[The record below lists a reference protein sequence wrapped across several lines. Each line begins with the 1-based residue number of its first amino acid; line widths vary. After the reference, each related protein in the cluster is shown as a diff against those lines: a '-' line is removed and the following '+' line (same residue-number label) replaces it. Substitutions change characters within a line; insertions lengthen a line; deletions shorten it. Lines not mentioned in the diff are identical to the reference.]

1 MSLLKEMLEDPK
13 DDELNEARPYSR
25 TQSAVD
31 SAKGK
36 VKGMFG
42 SGQVEQG
49 AQEVGAEANKLWNE
63 FKLYIGRKYGKAQS
77 SVQYADVAQFFKGKN
92 LDIKFL
98 GNNQRRSFT
107 PKDVGNALLQAARE
121 YMNEFGSQNDQPQVE
136 QPPQGQPSQGQPP
149 AAPATNPTPQPQG
162 GNGSPL
168 STTLQG
174 LSPQERDNLLSM
186 LSN

>member
-1 MSLLKEMLEDPK
+1 MSLLNEMFDDNN

-31 SAKGK
+31 AAKGK

-63 FKLYIGRKYGKAQS
+63 FKHYIGRKYGKAQS
-77 SVQYADVAQFFKGKN
+77 TVPYADVVQFFKGKQ
-92 LDIKFL
+92 LDPKFL

-121 YMNEFGSQNDQPQVE
+121 YMNDYRDQDEEQPQS
-136 QPPQGQPSQGQPP
+136 QGNPPAQGQPQGQPQEQPQP
-149 AAPATNPTPQPQG
+149 SPQG
-162 GNGSPL
+162 GSGNPMASQ
-168 STTLQG
+168 LQG
-174 LSPQERDNLLSM
+174 LSQQERDNLLRM
-186 LSN
+186 LS